1 MLTLCFSA
9 WLSLLTVFFYYLLCL
24 GVLGIEPRALYMV
37 GKCTT
42 SELYPQPKPSFLF
55 LSFMYTQ
62 AHMRSNTGDFRD
74 SHILGSI
81 HSNAKLDIFPAPLP
95 LHLAPKYGV
104 CGKHAL
110 GYFLEGLSNRH
121 L

>member
-1 MLTLCFSA
+1 
-9 WLSLLTVFFYYLLCL
+9 
-24 GVLGIEPRALYMV
+24 
-37 GKCTT
+37 
-42 SELYPQPKPSFLF
+42 
-55 LSFMYTQ
+55 
-62 AHMRSNTGDFRD
+62 MRSNTGDFRD

-110 GYFLEGLSNRH
+110 GYFLEGLSNNTCKQSLEICSWLRVDDFYSLEENCKDSCGH
-121 L
+121 